1 MADLEGLKVIKI
13 MLGLSYLPISLILSF
28 LILSKIDASTTM
40 WVLYWLGVP
49 LTVIFVVVDKIIDML
64 RED

>member
-1 MADLEGLKVIKI
+1 MADLDGLKVIKI
-13 MLGLSYLPISLILSF
+13 LIGLSYLPIGLILSF

-49 LTVIFVVVDKIIDML
+49 LVVIFAIVDKIIDML